1 MPHLQSSCVRA
12 DCGGVV
18 VAEEDRVPANRAARI
33 RGVVVGARGHAADHE
48 IAVQAGAGTRS

>member
-1 MPHLQSSCVRA
+1 M
-12 DCGGVV
+12 